1 MKFLI
6 FTAVLLLLLF
16 GGCLLAVE
24 YIQISA
30 ERIEL
35 HFDGLE
41 EAIDA
46 EDWERALEIFSHCE
60 REWERVSSR
69 WKAMINHEDM
79 RDIEISFVDL
89 RAVLEQQ
96 ELNRAQQ
103 EMATLRYYMRHVP
116 DNERVRLTNVL

>member
-6 FTAVLLLLLF
+6 LTSLLLILLF
-16 GGCLLAVE
+16 VGCLLAVE

-30 ERIEL
+30 DRIAA
-35 HFDGLE
+35 HFDELE
-41 EAIDA
+41 SAIDA
-46 EDWERALEIFSHCE
+46 GDWAFALEIFSHCE
-60 REWERVSSR
+60 AEWERVSTR
-69 WKAMINHEDM
+69 WKTMINHEDM
-79 RDIEISFVDL
+79 RDIEISFVDM

-103 EMATLRYYMRHVP
+103 EMATLRYYMLHVP